1 MLHAKPPFPQKPRKL
16 QQMPPGLTYR
26 SKTDLVADALKEM
39 MHSGELAPGA
49 TLRQRDV
56 ADQLGVSP
64 TPVREAFRRL
74 EAEGFIVT
82 EAHRAAVVVRSE
94 NNRLYENAVI
104 RAALEGLGA
113 KLAAERIDEADIRDL
128 ESLNEQLANAP
139 DHQAALALNRK
150 FHFRIYEITESPV
163 LIAQLN
169 LLWRTLGDGPPT
181 DRPLS
186 ESVAHHQDIIESLRA
201 RDGEKAEAATSRHII
216 DAFAS
221 LAPES
226 PNRR

>member
-1 MLHAKPPFPQKPRKL
+1 
-16 QQMPPGLTYR
+16 MPSGITYR
-26 SKTDLVADALKEM
+26 SKTDLVAEALKEM
-39 MHSGELAPGA
+39 MQSGELAPGA
-49 TLRQRDV
+49 VLRQRDV

-94 NNRLYENAVI
+94 NKRIYENAVI

-113 KLAAERIDEADIRDL
+113 KLAAARITDQDL
-128 ESLNEQLANAP
+128 EDLEAINAQLAQAG
-139 DHQAALALNRK
+139 DHGSIAALNRR

-163 LIAQLN
+163 LLAQLN
-169 LLWRTLGDGPPT
+169 LLWRTLGDGPPV

-186 ESVAHHQDIIESLRA
+186 ESVAHHQEIIEALRL
-201 RDGEKAEAATSRHII
+201 RQGERAAAKTSQHII

-221 LAPES
+221 LAPDQETG
-226 PNRR
+226 